1 MGSIRR
7 STLPLKGVLERDSN
21 KSVLYRC
28 LHQSFDLVD
37 IWVYYG
43 ANMEKGLLERD
54 SQYHVF
60 EPSGDDQ
67 AVQTVKRDI
76 HYKDDSNN
84 KIADKFEFA
93 V

>member
-1 MGSIRR
+1 
-7 STLPLKGVLERDSN
+7 
-21 KSVLYRC
+21 
-28 LHQSFDLVD
+28 
-37 IWVYYG
+37 
-43 ANMEKGLLERD
+43 MEKGLLERD